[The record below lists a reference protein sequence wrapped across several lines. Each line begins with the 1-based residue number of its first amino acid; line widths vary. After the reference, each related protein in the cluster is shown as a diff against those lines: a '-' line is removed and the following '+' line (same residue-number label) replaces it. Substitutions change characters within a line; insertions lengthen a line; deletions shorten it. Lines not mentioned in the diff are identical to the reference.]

1 MEFLFELL
9 FEFIGELV
17 LQVAVEV
24 LFEMGLRSLA
34 APFRKRPNPYL
45 ASIGYVLFGAA
56 AGGLSLWAFPSLF
69 IGSHAGRIA
78 NAVVT
83 PFIAGGCMAAI
94 GAWRRRRDQE
104 LILLD
109 RFAYGYLFALV
120 MALVRLRFG
129 G

>member
-1 MEFLFELL
+1 MEILFELL
-9 FEFIGELV
+9 FEFLGELV
-17 LQVAVEV
+17 LQVVGEL
-24 LFEMGLRSLA
+24 LFEVGLRSLA

-45 ASIGYVLFGAA
+45 ASIGYVLLGAL
-56 AGGLSLWAFPSLF
+56 AGGLSLWVFPSLF
-69 IGSHAGRIA
+69 IASHSGRIA
-78 NAVVT
+78 NAIVT

-129 G
+129 D

>member
-1 MEFLFELL
+1 MLL
-9 FEFIGELV
+9 
-17 LQVAVEV
+17 
-24 LFEMGLRSLA
+24 
-34 APFRKRPNPYL
+34 
-45 ASIGYVLFGAA
+45 GAT
-56 AGGLSLWAFPSLF
+56 AGALSLWIFPSLF
-69 IGSHAGRIA
+69 IASHAGRIA
-78 NAVVT
+78 NTVVT